1 MTLAFSPA
9 ETSPYVRVLLADQG
23 IAEGTVNLAIDSR
36 DEMLSFL
43 VQMHDGDRE
52 RALFTYFRTGLS
64 IADAMTQVLRWRFGD
79 LGAVSLLDFAS
90 GYGRVT
96 RFLLRDLA
104 AERVWVSDV
113 YADGVR
119 FQEERFG
126 VHGIVSTVRPEE
138 FVCTERFDA
147 ITVTS
152 LFTHLP
158 DQRFVDWLRVLLGL
172 LRPGGV
178 LLFSVHGEEVLSPD
192 CAVPAEGIL
201 FQEMSESGSL
211 DTKDYG
217 STWVTE
223 SYVRAAVARA
233 SEERIAVHRLPR
245 GLCNFQDLYV
255 AVRAKEGEGE
265 VDFSRLAFQGEPHLH
280 VDECR
285 LTRPDELYVRGWTLA
300 RSGGVR
306 AVEVTLDGVLLGSA
320 PVDQPRPDV
329 ASLFGARFTHPG
341 WACLCPLPPGASR
354 RDAVLL
360 VRAIDGRG
368 RSQPLWSSSIE
379 AALLASSRQEV
390 AHLQKMVS
398 DLRGEVVMAQAR
410 AAAEREGF
418 EARIAA
424 MEASRFWKIRKVWFG
439 VRETLGISEKAS
451 EKAREKG

>member
-1 MTLAFSPA
+1 MTLAFDPAA
-9 ETSPYVRVLLADQG
+9 ETSPYVQTLLADQE
-23 IAEGTVNLAIDSR
+23 IAAGTVDLAVDAR

-43 VQMHDGDRE
+43 IQIHDGDRE

-64 IADAMTQVLRWRFGD
+64 IADSMTQVVRWRCGGLD
-79 LGAVSLLDFAS
+79 QISLLDFAS

-96 RFLLRDLA
+96 RFLLRDLP
-104 AERVWVSDV
+104 AEHVWVSDV

-126 VHGIVSTVRPEE
+126 VHGIVSTVRPED
-138 FVCTERFDA
+138 FVCAERFDA

-178 LLFSVHGEEVLSPD
+178 LLFSVHGEEVLSAD
-192 CAVPAEGIL
+192 SAVPESGIL

-211 DTKDYG
+211 DTSDYG

-233 SEERIAVHRLPR
+233 ADGLGAEKIAVHRLPR

-255 AVRAKEGEGE
+255 AVRPAVGEGE
-265 VDFSRLAFQGEPHLH
+265 VDFASLAFQSEPHLH
-280 VDECR
+280 VDECILR
-285 LTRPDELYVRGWTLA
+285 RPEELYVRGWTLA
-300 RSGGVR
+300 RSGDVR
-306 AVEVTLDGVLLGSA
+306 AVEVTLDGVLLSSA
-320 PVDQPRPDV
+320 PVEKPRPDV
-329 ASLFGARFTHPG
+329 AASFGARFTHPG
-341 WACLCPLPPGASR
+341 WACVCPLPSGASR

-368 RSQPLWSSSIE
+368 RSQPLWASSIE
-379 AALLASSRQEV
+379 TALLASSRQEV

-398 DLRGEVVMAQAR
+398 DLRGEVAMAEAR

-424 MEASRFWKIRKVWFG
+424 MEASRFWKIRKVWFRM
-439 VRETLGISEKAS
+439 RETLGI
-451 EKAREKG
+451 REKG